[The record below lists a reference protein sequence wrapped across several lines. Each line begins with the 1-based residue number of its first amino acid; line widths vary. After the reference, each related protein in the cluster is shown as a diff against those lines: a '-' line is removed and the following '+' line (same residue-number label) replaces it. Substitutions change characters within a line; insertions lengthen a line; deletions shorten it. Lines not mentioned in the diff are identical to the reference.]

1 MDTERVFLLPG
12 EYIISKKAHNVTTLL
27 GSCVAVC
34 LYSTRAKFGGMN
46 HYMLP
51 TTSSGE
57 RSAKY
62 GDYSI
67 QTLVQ
72 FMERGAGT
80 LKGAEAMIF
89 GGANVVGAI
98 RSAQNIGEKNVNMA
112 LKMLKQY
119 DIPIVKNHTGGNTGM
134 KIRYQ
139 TWDNQVEHRLI
150 ERSQFAE
157 TMLAKSDHF
166 DKNKIRVL
174 VVDDSPL
181 VRNILTKALEGES
194 DIEVIGQAGD
204 AFEAREL
211 VLERNPDVITLDII
225 MPKMDG
231 VTFLKKLM
239 VYHPKPVIICSTI
252 AKAGSKMELR
262 ADKIGA
268 VDVLDK
274 ESLKL
279 YEGLDTVK
287 KILIPKVR
295 SAARAV
301 VHKKAKEDVVDI

>member
-1 MDTERVFLLPG
+1 MDSERVFLLPG
-12 EYIISKKAHNVTTLL
+12 EYIISKKPHNVTTLL

-34 LYSTRAKFGGMN
+34 LYNTKAKFGGMN

-80 LKGAEAMIF
+80 LRGAEAMIF

-98 RSAQNIGEKNVNMA
+98 RSAQNIGEKNVEMA
-112 LKMLKQY
+112 KMMLQKY
-119 DIPIVKNHTGGNTGM
+119 DIPITQNHTGGNTGM

-139 TWDNQVEHRLI
+139 TWDNQVQHRLI
-150 ERSQFAE
+150 ERSQFAD

-181 VRNILTKALEGES
+181 VRNILTKAIES
-194 DIEVIGQAGD
+194 EKDIEVVGQAAD
-204 AFEAREL
+204 AFEAREM

-252 AKAGSKMELR
+252 AKSGSKMELR

-268 VDVLDK
+268 VDVIDK
-274 ESLKL
+274 ETLNL
-279 YEGLDTVK
+279 YQGLDTVK
-287 KILIPKVR
+287 KILVPKIR

-301 VHKKAKEDVVDI
+301 VRKKAKEDVVDI